1 MGARFSR
8 SLVVPTASFDPV
20 HIPASAQ
27 MSLAVPC
34 HPFGWSPESAIAQ
47 VQNAVGRL
55 ALPTGEDGP
64 LEDVV
69 VIDVVFVVSVVEVL
83 VVVVV
88 VTFVVVFVVVV
99 THFVE

>member
-1 MGARFSR
+1 
-8 SLVVPTASFDPV
+8 
-20 HIPASAQ
+20 

-47 VQNAVGRL
+47 AQNAVGRL

-69 VIDVVFVVSVVEVL
+69 VMLEGGRQGKFLEQRLPDAGSASMGSMWVL
-83 VVVVV
+83 VDAQRY
-88 VTFVVVFVVVV
+88 
-99 THFVE
+99 